1 MSNSV
6 FQSVIIQLKEVSDR
20 VFGVIDTDGSVIGGE
35 KTSGTVIG
43 FEMEIDHQFFDK
55 EDYKERYFGYEKAFG
70 EFVGK
75 YPTAYYAG
83 CPDTAVKV
91 ADLMKK
97 FLQQ

>member
-1 MSNSV
+1 
-6 FQSVIIQLKEVSDR
+6 
-20 VFGVIDTDGSVIGGE
+20 
-35 KTSGTVIG
+35 
-43 FEMEIDHQFFDK
+43 MEIDHQFFDK

-91 ADLMKK
+91 ADLMKN